1 MAYLPVAEMP
11 SKKIF
16 GEMDPLE
23 GSPARE
29 MTNKLL
35 SGDLPLGEFIKKED
49 KGGLETFAK
58 ESDKG

>member
-1 MAYLPVAEMP
+1 MP